1 MKRRICTVIA
11 VILIISSLVVFIYP
25 DISKTENQKKNDEI
39 TEQFDQVIDDVQDG
53 SREEA
58 EENGDINE
66 DGYLIDGNGCVISE
80 YPVVYQADI
89 DRLYADS
96 VAYNEHLKEHQDM
109 DHTDFADKALD
120 MTDYGIYDGV
130 YGYITAPS
138 IDLNVPIYLG
148 ASENNMAWGAAHLM
162 NTSLPTGGESTN
174 VALAGHTG
182 YFGRIVFDYIPYL
195 NEGDSVSITTYFS
208 TLNYRVISKKEISS
222 TETNDIY
229 VVRGKDLLTL
239 LTCARMGKTRYQ
251 VTCERV

>member
-1 MKRRICTVIA
+1 MKRKICAAIA
-11 VILIISSLVVFIYP
+11 VILIIASLVVFIYP
-25 DISKTENQKKNDEI
+25 DISKTANRKKNDEI
-39 TEQFDQVIDDVQDG
+39 TERFNQVVDDVQDG

-58 EENGDINE
+58 KENGKVND
-66 DGYLIDGNGCVISE
+66 DGYLIDDNGGVISQ

-96 VAYNEHLKEHQDM
+96 VAYNERLKEHQDM
-109 DHTDFADKALD
+109 DDTNFAVEVLD
-120 MTDYGIYDGV
+120 LTEYGIYDGV

-138 IDLNVPIYLG
+138 IGLNAPIYLG
-148 ASENNMAWGAAHLM
+148 AGENNMAWGAAHLM

-182 YFGRIVFDYIPYL
+182 YFGRVVFDNIPYL
-195 NEGDSVSITTYFS
+195 SEGDRVSITTYFG

-229 VVRGKDLLTL
+229 VVKGKDLLTL

-251 VTCERV
+251 VTCERI